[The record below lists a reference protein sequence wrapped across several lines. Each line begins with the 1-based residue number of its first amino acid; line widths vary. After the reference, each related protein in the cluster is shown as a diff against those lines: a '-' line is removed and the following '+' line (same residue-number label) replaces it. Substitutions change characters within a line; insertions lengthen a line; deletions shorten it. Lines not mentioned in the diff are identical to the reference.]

1 MKLLPQHWFLWK
13 EPARSQPAVA
23 SGALREH
30 VILEKFIR
38 SSDKL
43 QEQPM
48 KHSPDLQAAGEQ
60 PESLGN
66 VLSCRGPQEAGL
78 AGGPLTIPG

>member
-1 MKLLPQHWFLWK
+1 
-13 EPARSQPAVA
+13 
-23 SGALREH
+23 
-30 VILEKFIR
+30 
-38 SSDKL
+38 
-43 QEQPM
+43 M